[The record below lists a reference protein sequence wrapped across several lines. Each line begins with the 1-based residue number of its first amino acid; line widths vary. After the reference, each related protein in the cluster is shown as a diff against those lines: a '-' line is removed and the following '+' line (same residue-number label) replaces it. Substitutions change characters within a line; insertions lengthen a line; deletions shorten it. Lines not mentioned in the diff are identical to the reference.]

1 MKIGIFSGSFDPIH
15 TGHAMVA
22 NYTAQSGLVDRVWLM
37 VSRINPL
44 KCSTPPADSSERLE
58 MARLVGSGCRGVEVS
73 DFELHLPSPSYTYKT
88 LCELRKAYPMH
99 SFLLIIGSDNWL
111 EFNRWK
117 DPEKIIS
124 EFGILIYERPG
135 YPVPEALPP
144 GVEMIK
150 GAPLALISST
160 FVRESIKE
168 NKNINFFVPEKVVD
182 YITNKGLYGAKK

>member
-1 MKIGIFSGSFDPIH
+1 MRIGIFSGSFDPIH

-22 NYTAQSGLVDRVWLM
+22 NYVAQSGLVDKVWLM

-44 KCSTPPADSSERLE
+44 KCDTPPADSNERLD
-58 MARLVGSGCRGVEVS
+58 MARLVGGDCRGVEVS

-88 LCELRKAYPMH
+88 LCELRREYPGNK
-99 SFLLIIGSDNWL
+99 FVLIIGSDNWL
-111 EFNRWK
+111 EFERWR

-124 EFGILIYERPG
+124 EFGIIIYERPG
-135 YPVPEALPP
+135 YPVEGNLPP
-144 GVEMIK
+144 GVEIIK

-160 FVRESIKE
+160 FVRKSINE

-182 YITNKGLYGAKK
+182 YIKSRGLYGAKN